1 MSGLYAG
8 VAEAC
13 PVVGVG
19 KWVFSSSQPDA
30 CELAN
35 FGKGGGA
42 EPLLGLAESVGW
54 GEVIVAPE
62 VVELGEQDRGAE
74 VAHGPEGGDR
84 PGHACL
90 QQSDGQADRLVG

>member
-19 KWVFSSSQPDA
+19 KWVFSASEIDT

-35 FGKGGGA
+35 FGKGRVA
-42 EPLLGLAESVGW
+42 EPLLGLAEGYGW
-54 GEVIVAPE
+54 GKAIVAPE
-62 VVELGEQDRGAE
+62 VVELGEQDHGAE